1 MTHPTTTGERIRR
14 RTWLP
19 RLTGAAAQFGALL
32 RHAPLTVAFVAVL
45 WIIGAASGSL
55 VGGPTE
61 ALLQVVGVGPGAL
74 ADGRW
79 WTAVTSALWCAD
91 LTGYLVTTALL
102 LTLVAPAE
110 HRFGAAKTGLLLL
123 ITQIIGTLAG
133 SAIVQLGSLAGDE
146 WTEQLAAGVAVGA
159 SPAAVGV
166 GLAMTSRLSTLW
178 RRRFRL
184 LIVLTLLLLVAYSGT
199 LLDVLRLTAGL
210 TGLLIGPLLLG
221 RSPRAASLVTSRS
234 ERRVLV
240 ALVVAATA
248 VGPVIAALS
257 DTPIG
262 PLSVLRYLLL
272 TPPPDATTVQ
282 QICADPATLDDCR
295 AIRAQLRLTGIGP
308 AIMTLLPVVLL
319 LVTAVGLRRGRRAA
333 WWAALILNLALA
345 AMAVLLATELFGTP
359 REQLMV
365 FGGLSGTQT
374 LLAILLPLTLPLLVA
389 GLLLATRR
397 SFDVRAPRGTY
408 RTLGAVMGGTLL
420 LLGGTYLIG
429 GYLVRGQFDQP
440 PTAGQLLRHFPTR
453 FIPPGYLGE
462 IDPLFL
468 PVGPAATV
476 LYEWT
481 GVVFLA
487 VLTLG
492 LLLSFRR
499 NRAAGAV
506 TDLSRA
512 RGLLEAH
519 GGSSLSYMTLWPG
532 NSYHFTPDGCAF
544 VAYRVVGTVAVSVTG
559 PVGVPQSRLAAV
571 TDFARHCAEHG
582 LTPCLYSIGTDIKT
596 ATETNLDWRSVQIAE
611 ETVLHLPELAFT
623 GKKWQDVRTAINKAT
638 KTGITAQWWTYPD
651 APLSITEQVRTIS
664 EEWVADK
671 GLPEMGFT
679 LGGLDEL
686 DDDRVRCLIAID
698 TDHTVHGITSFLP
711 VYRDGKIVGWTLDF
725 MRRRTTGFPG
735 VMEYLI
741 ATAALHFRDDGAEFL
756 SLSGAPLAR
765 IDRGED
771 RDAVQRL
778 LDMLGRVLEPVYG
791 FRSLLDFKAKFQ
803 PTYHPLWMAYPRP
816 RRTPRHCER
825 RHQVLPPPP
834 HRPARHPATPQTPAV
849 NGQDRHIR
857 STPTVP

>member
-1 MTHPTTTGERIRR
+1 MTTLHT
-14 RTWLP
+14 RTEVPRGQRLWAR
-19 RLTGAAAQFGALL
+19 RLTGAAAQFGTLL

-45 WIIGAASGSL
+45 WIVGAATGSL
-55 VGGPTE
+55 LAGPTD

-74 ADGRW
+74 SAGHW
-79 WTAVTSALWCAD
+79 WTPISSALWCAD

-123 ITQIIGTLAG
+123 ITQIVGTLAG
-133 SAIVQLGSLAGDE
+133 SAIVALGSMAGDE
-146 WTEQLAAGVAVGA
+146 WTEQLATAVTVGA
-159 SPAAVGV
+159 SPAAIGV
-166 GLAMTSRLSTLW
+166 GLAMTSRLTTLW
-178 RRRFRL
+178 RRRLRL
-184 LIVLTLLLLVAYSGT
+184 LILLALLLLVAYSGT

-210 TGLLIGPLLLG
+210 TGLLLGPLLLG
-221 RSPRAASLVTSRS
+221 RSPRPASLITSRS

-248 VGPVIAALS
+248 VGPIIAALS

-295 AIRAQLRLTGIGP
+295 AVRAQLRLTGIGP

-333 WWAALILNLALA
+333 WWAALTLNLALA

-389 GLLLATRR
+389 GILLATRK

-408 RTLGAVMGGTLL
+408 RTLGAVTGGTLL
-420 LLGGTYLIG
+420 LLGGTYVIG
-429 GYLVRGQFDQP
+429 GYLVRDQFDQP
-440 PTAGQLLRHFPTR
+440 PTLGQLLLHFPTR

-462 IDPLFL
+462 IEPLFL

-481 GVVFLA
+481 GVVFLT
-487 VLTLG
+487 VLTVA

-499 NRAAGAV
+499 NQPARAA

-512 RGLLEAH
+512 RALLTAH

-532 NSYHFTPDGCAF
+532 NSYYFTPDGRAY
-544 VAYRVVGTVAVSVTG
+544 VAYRVVGAVAVSVTG
-559 PVGVPQSRLAAV
+559 PVGDPGARLAAV
-571 TDFARHCAEHG
+571 TDFARHCTEHG
-582 LTPCLYSIGTDIKT
+582 LTPCLYSIGTDIKS
-596 ATETNLDWRSVQIAE
+596 AAETDLDWRAVQVAE
-611 ETVLHLPELAFT
+611 ETVLPLPELAFT
-623 GKKWQDVRTAINKAT
+623 GKKWQDVRTAMNKAT
-638 KTGITAQWWTYPD
+638 KTGITAQWWTYPH
-651 APLSITEQVRTIS
+651 APLSITEQIRTIS

-711 VYRDGKIVGWTLDF
+711 VYRDEQIIGWTLDF

-741 ATAALHFRDDGAEFL
+741 ATAALQFRDDGAEFL

-765 IDRGED
+765 IDRDDD

-778 LDMLGRVLEPVYG
+778 LDMLGRILEPVYG
-791 FRSLLDFKAKFQ
+791 FQSLLDFKAKFQ
-803 PTYHPLWMAYPRP
+803 PTYQPLWLAYPDPAALPGIANAITKSYLPHLTARQGSRLLRKL
-816 RRTPRHCER
+816 RR
-825 RHQVLPPPP
+825 
-834 HRPARHPATPQTPAV
+834 
-849 NGQDRHIR
+849 
-857 STPTVP
+857 